1 MTSELV
7 TGMLRVVELCDREEG
22 EIRLVTEIFPPFTDL
37 FKQIWAADKA
47 FALQCMQHY
56 TSWLEGP
63 PNRPT
68 EDEVRSDIVHGMVGL
83 QHASSP
89 SVLSSSCLPVFL
101 CRLADERMYGSVV
114 CVRGM

>member
-7 TGMLRVVELCDREEG
+7 TAMLRVVEGCDREEG
-22 EIRLVTEIFPPFTDL
+22 EIRLVTEIFPPFADL
-37 FKQIWAADKA
+37 FKQIFAADKA

-68 EDEVRSDIVHGMVGL
+68 EDEVRRVHGALVRL
-83 QHASSP
+83 QGDTEDHVS
-89 SVLSSSCLPVFL
+89 
-101 CRLADERMYGSVV
+101 
-114 CVRGM
+114 

>member
-7 TGMLRVVELCDREEG
+7 TGMLRVVERCDREEG
-22 EIRLVTEIFPPFTDL
+22 EIRLVMEIFPPFTDL

-68 EDEVRSDIVHGMVGL
+68 EDEVRAVVLYVRYGGCTPL
-83 QHASSP
+83 RL
-89 SVLSSSCLPVFL
+89 SVRACVSACLSC
-101 CRLADERMYGSVV
+101 
-114 CVRGM
+114 CVAA